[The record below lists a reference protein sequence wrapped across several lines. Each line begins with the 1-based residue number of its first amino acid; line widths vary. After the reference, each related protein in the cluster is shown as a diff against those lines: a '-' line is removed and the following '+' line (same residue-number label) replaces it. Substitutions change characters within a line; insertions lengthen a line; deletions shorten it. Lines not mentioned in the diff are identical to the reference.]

1 MEKNKRD
8 NLTKKDIANT
18 KYSYF
23 GVSTLYARKILDDT
37 INILIAGL
45 KKNGTLKINKF
56 GSFKV
61 KYKKKRTGRNP
72 KNKQMHEI
80 SSRKIISFKIST
92 YLKNKINND

>member
-18 KYSYF
+18 IYSYF

-61 KYKKKRTGRNP
+61 NIRRKELE
-72 KNKQMHEI
+72 EI
-80 SSRKIISFKIST
+80 Q
-92 YLKNKINND
+92 KINKCMKLVVEK